1 MTVKEK
7 TDFLIEI
14 ADKVNELYTTL
25 FDEDDFDE
33 RFKEVFPKEESQTV
47 QELKAEIQKLQE
59 EKTALETK
67 LKEQINQKIALEKVL
82 SKRKQ
87 LIEKLSKKL

>member
-7 TDFLIEI
+7 TDFLIGI
-14 ADKVNELYTTL
+14 ADKVNELYAIL
-25 FDEDDFDE
+25 FDEDDFDKK
-33 RFKEVFPKEESQTV
+33 FKEVFPKEESQTV

-82 SKRKQ
+82 SKRNQ

>member
-7 TDFLIEI
+7 TDFLIGI
-14 ADKVNELYTTL
+14 ADKVNELYAIL

-33 RFKEVFPKEESQTV
+33 KFKEVFPKEESQTV

-82 SKRKQ
+82 SKRNQ
-87 LIEKLSKKL
+87 LIKKLSKKL

>member
-7 TDFLIEI
+7 TDFLIGI
-14 ADKVNELYTTL
+14 ADKVNELYAIL

-33 RFKEVFPKEESQTV
+33 KFKEVFPKEESQTV

-67 LKEQINQKIALEKVL
+67 LKDLTKSRPAGRHLV
-82 SKRKQ
+82 KRKNF
-87 LIEKLSKKL
+87 